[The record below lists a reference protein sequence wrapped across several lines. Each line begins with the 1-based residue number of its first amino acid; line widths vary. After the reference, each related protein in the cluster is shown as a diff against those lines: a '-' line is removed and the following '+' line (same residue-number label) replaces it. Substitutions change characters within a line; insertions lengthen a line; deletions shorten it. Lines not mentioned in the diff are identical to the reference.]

1 MGGTRRRGD
10 GGGGCGRGGEVAEEE
25 VDGAGVASAEV
36 CGHQVRRVRALPALA
51 RAGGASG
58 NSGIG
63 VAVGGGVLPGGV
75 AVRVWR
81 PLLLAVTPSANL
93 TTSATPP
100 AVRLFTGGRR
110 GT

>member
-1 MGGTRRRGD
+1 MGGTRRGGD
-10 GGGGCGRGGEVAEEE
+10 GGGGGGGRGGEVAEEE
-25 VDGAGVASAEV
+25 ADGAGVASAQL
-36 CGHQVRRVRALPALA
+36 CGQVRRVRPVPGLA
-51 RAGGASG
+51 RAGASG

-63 VAVGGGVLPGGV
+63 VGVGGRVLPGGV

-81 PLLLAVTPSANL
+81 PLLLAVTPSTNL

-100 AVRLFTGGRR
+100 AVRLFSGGRR